1 MNEIIE
7 IGGKSLL
14 LGFLFHG
21 FYYFF
26 LRRESFFRIS
36 RMYLVGSNLLLIIL
50 LTLSFFDF
58 TLIEPNRTE
67 AFIPTILLPEI
78 SIGGL
83 ADGNSSFNVLG
94 LTEIFYWI
102 GFSISIIFLVIK
114 LLSLKNYI
122 SKIEPRH
129 DETNKIMIT
138 KSGEPFSLFRKI
150 YIPESYLNHPELD
163 QIIIHEKAHIQ
174 QFHLIDN
181 VLCEI
186 ATVIFW
192 FNPFVYLMKKE
203 LRATH
208 EFLADQDVL
217 ENGTEITDYQN
228 ILLSTTV
235 GATLVFQN
243 NFNSNL
249 KNRIVM
255 LVKKSNK
262 TAKSRIIIGL
272 PIILLATLVLGFTQ
286 TANIKQVINPS
297 KIERVKIADNF
308 SFNNIEIPIEKT
320 EIEDQSIVNQ
330 LVTPTQIIQSTED
343 SVYDKVDVSPEY
355 PGGMNEMV
363 KFISSNIIYPEA
375 AKKANIKGVVY
386 VSFIVEKDGSISN
399 IKILRG
405 IGGGCDE
412 ETIRVVKLM
421 PKWTPGK
428 KGEKPVRV
436 KVALPVKFELGNK

>member
-36 RMYLVGSNLLLIIL
+36 RMYLVGSNLLLIIF

-58 TLIEPNRTE
+58 TLIEQNRSV
-67 AFIPTILLPEI
+67 AIIPTIFLPEI

-83 ADGNSSFNVLG
+83 ADGNSSINVLG
-94 LTEIFYWI
+94 LTEILYWI
-102 GFSISIIFLVIK
+102 GFTFSIIYLVIR
-114 LLSLKNYI
+114 LLSLNIFI

-174 QFHLIDN
+174 QFHMIDN
-181 VLCEI
+181 ILCEI
-186 ATVIFW
+186 ATLIFW
-192 FNPFVYLMKKE
+192 FNPFVYMLKKE

-217 ENGTEITDYQN
+217 ENGAEITDYQN

-249 KNRIVM
+249 KKRIIM

-286 TANIKQVINPS
+286 TGNIKQVINPS

-308 SFNNIEIPIEKT
+308 SFNDNEIPIEKT

-330 LVTPTQIIQSTED
+330 LETTTQITQSMED

-355 PGGMNEMV
+355 PGGMNEMI
-363 KFISSNIIYPEA
+363 KFISSNIVYPES

-412 ETIRVVKLM
+412 ETIRVMKLM

-436 KVALPVKFELGNK
+436 KFALPVKFELGNK